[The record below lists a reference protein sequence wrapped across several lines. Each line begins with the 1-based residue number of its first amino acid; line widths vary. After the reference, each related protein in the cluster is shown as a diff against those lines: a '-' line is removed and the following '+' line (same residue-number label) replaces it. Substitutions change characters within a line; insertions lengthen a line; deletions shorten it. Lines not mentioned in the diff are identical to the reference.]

1 LDEHCLGASVGEAA
15 SDDDGRFS
23 GPASVPENTTN
34 LLFGTATD
42 GAGNVSVC
50 SEVPLVYTHDDRA
63 PAIPILIAT
72 DPASPSRTSLAPAVS
87 GSGEVGS
94 VVRLY
99 VGSCG
104 GARLGT
110 AVVGEDGAFVIVG
123 QAQANATT
131 HFVADASD
139 EVGNR

>member
-1 LDEHCLGASVGEAA
+1 EEAPAPPVLEATDPSSPSDDATPSVLGRSEIGSVVTFYLDEHCLGASVGEAA

-94 VVRLY
+94 VVRL
-99 VGSCG
+99 
-104 GARLGT
+104 
-110 AVVGEDGAFVIVG
+110 
-123 QAQANATT
+123 
-131 HFVADASD
+131 
-139 EVGNR
+139 